1 MSFDL
6 TNREISDIDPVI
18 IGGRRDP
25 AGRADPATL
34 RNCRQPWSHRDRGL
48 VQGHDVP
55 RFTDNSHSLP
65 GAMNLIFTLA
75 SRNLFHDRVRLIATV
90 VGIVFSIVLVTV
102 QLGVFLSFE
111 RMITMMIDHA
121 QADFWI
127 APAET
132 KSFEG
137 SSLLAGRERF
147 LALSINGV
155 AEVTPVIVG
164 YASWRKPNG
173 GASTPVFVIGAPTA
187 SSGLQPW
194 NVVEGSL
201 ADLTKPDA
209 VAIDRSYFEQLGVE
223 GIGGHAEISNLKA
236 RVVAVTKGIRSFTT
250 MPNVFTSLDRARAYL
265 GVPLNKANY
274 FIVRISPNANA
285 AAVRS
290 RLVASLSNAE
300 VLTSEEFRSR
310 SRLFWLFDTGA
321 GAALLGS
328 AILGIIVGTIIVA
341 QTLYSSTKDHLKEFA
356 TLRAIGSSR
365 RYILKVILGQAL
377 LSAVIGFSIAAAIG
391 LTLVQATAD
400 AALPII
406 MTPELTF
413 GLFVLTVVMCAIA
426 AISAIRVVTRIDP
439 AMVFAQ

>member
-1 MSFDL
+1 
-6 TNREISDIDPVI
+6 
-18 IGGRRDP
+18 
-25 AGRADPATL
+25 
-34 RNCRQPWSHRDRGL
+34 
-48 VQGHDVP
+48 
-55 RFTDNSHSLP
+55 
-65 GAMNLIFTLA
+65 MNLIFTLA

-147 LALSINGV
+147 QALSINGV

-173 GASTPVFVIGAPTA
+173 GASTPVFVIGAPTTSA
-187 SSGLQPW
+187 GLQPW

-265 GVPLNKANY
+265 GVPPNKANY
-274 FIVRISPNANA
+274 FIVRISPNASA

-391 LTLVQATAD
+391 LALVQATAD

-413 GLFVLTVVMCAIA
+413 GLFVLTVAMCAIA